1 MSDKPA
7 PTSVRSF
14 RLYRASAEDT
24 PLDLNAATGDEP
36 LRQLYPDMVQA
47 TLKALRSDEGT
58 AADLPT
64 TLVLDATEH
73 GASDIHIDPANEG
86 CVVRFRINGVLYDTT
101 EFLADGAQRLIN
113 QIKGAAEIDPMRS
126 FTPQEGRWRQEID
139 GHHVDLRVTTIPSVA
154 GDKIAIR
161 LLDPQRAN
169 QQLEN
174 IGLSDAHLARLNTW
188 AENPDGLFL
197 TVGPTGSG
205 KTTTLYALL
214 QRFRTSARSVVTIED
229 PVEYRLEGLTQI
241 QVNERQGLTFPAA
254 IRSMLRLDPNIVMVG
269 EVRDDASATAAA
281 DAAITGRVVM
291 SSLHCRDAAG
301 AITALRNRGVS
312 NHQIAASLRVVVAQR
327 LIRRLDPDARV
338 EVQPDEADLHWLKAM
353 GKPAPTVCFDTH
365 AHAGRHALTG
375 EGRIGVYEVLELTE
389 RDVDLIL
396 ADASEREIR
405 ASLQSTDHHTL
416 IDDGLAKV
424 EAGLISLG
432 DLRHAVGVSHVQSAP
447 AVEPAA
453 SDQPNGKDADRAAA

>member
-1 MSDKPA
+1 MPDPSS
-7 PTSVRSF
+7 PTPVRSF
-14 RLYRASAEDT
+14 RLYRASAEDA
-24 PLDLNAATGDEP
+24 PLDLNEAAGDEP
-36 LRQLYPDMVQA
+36 LRQLYPEMVRA
-47 TLKALRSDEGT
+47 TLEALRSDDAAT
-58 AADLPT
+58 ADLPT
-64 TLVLDATEH
+64 TLVIDATEQ
-73 GASDIHIDPANEG
+73 GASDIHIDPANDG
-86 CVVRFRINGVLYDTT
+86 CVVRFRINGVLYDTA
-101 EFLADGAQRLIN
+101 EFLADSTQRLVN

-126 FTPQEGRWRQEID
+126 FTPQEGRWRQEMD
-139 GHHVDLRVTTIPSVA
+139 SHHVDLRVTTIPSVA

-169 QQLEN
+169 QQLES
-174 IGLSDAHLARLNTW
+174 IGLSDAHLGALEKW

-241 QVNERQGLTFPAA
+241 QVNERQGLNFPAA

-327 LIRRLDPDARV
+327 LVRRLDPEARV

-353 GKPAPTVCFDTH
+353 GKPAPTVCYETH
-365 AHAGRHALTG
+365 ARAGRQALTG

-389 RDVDLIL
+389 QEVELIL
-396 ADASEREIR
+396 ANASERAIR
-405 ASLQSTDHHTL
+405 TALQSHGHNTL
-416 IDDGLAKV
+416 VDDGLAKV

-432 DLRHAVGVSHVQSAP
+432 DLRHAVGVSHVQSATGTENE
-447 AVEPAA
+447 AHEVNAT
-453 SDQPNGKDADRAAA
+453 DGGDRAAA

>member
-1 MSDKPA
+1 
-7 PTSVRSF
+7 
-14 RLYRASAEDT
+14 
-24 PLDLNAATGDEP
+24 
-36 LRQLYPDMVQA
+36 
-47 TLKALRSDEGT
+47 
-58 AADLPT
+58 
-64 TLVLDATEH
+64 
-73 GASDIHIDPANEG
+73 
-86 CVVRFRINGVLYDTT
+86 
-101 EFLADGAQRLIN
+101 
-113 QIKGAAEIDPMRS
+113 EIDPMRS
-126 FTPQEGRWRQEID
+126 FTPQEGRWRQEMD

-169 QQLEN
+169 QQLDS
-174 IGLSDAHLARLNTW
+174 IGLSKPHLAALEKW
-188 AENPDGLFL
+188 AENPEGLFL

-327 LIRRLDPDARV
+327 LVRQLNPEARV
-338 EVQPDEADLHWLKAM
+338 EIVPDEADLHWLKAM
-353 GKPAPTVCFDTH
+353 GKAAPSVCYDTP
-365 AHAGRHALTG
+365 AHAGRHAVTG

-389 RDVDLIL
+389 SDVELIL

-405 ASLQSTDHHTL
+405 TALQSRQHTAL
-416 IDDGLAKV
+416 VDDGLAKV

-432 DLRHAVGVSHVQSAP
+432 DLRHAVGVSQVQSATSIESGTESAP
-447 AVEPAA
+447 AE
-453 SDQPNGKDADRAAA
+453 DDHDRAAA

>member
-1 MSDKPA
+1 MADSSKP
-7 PTSVRSF
+7 VIVIQRRSF
-14 RLYRASAEDT
+14 RLDQVVDDA
-24 PLDLNAATGDEP
+24 PLNLTAPRDEP
-36 LRQLYPDMVQA
+36 LRRLHPDMVSH
-47 TLKALRSDEGT
+47 TLDALRATDGPS
-58 AADLPT
+58 ADLPS
-64 TLVLDATEH
+64 TLVLDATAQ
-73 GASDIHIDPANEG
+73 GASDIHIDPTHDG
-86 CVVRFRINGVLYDTT
+86 CIVRFRINGVLYDTAT
-101 EFLADGAQRLIN
+101 FLPDSTQKLVN

-126 FTPQEGRWRQEID
+126 FKPLEGRWRQMID
-139 GHHVDLRVTTIPSVA
+139 EHHVDLRVTTIPSVA

-174 IGLSDAHLARLNTW
+174 IGLNDAHLARVNHW

-205 KTTTLYALL
+205 KTTTLYSLL
-214 QRFRTSARSVVTIED
+214 QRFRTSARSIVTVED

-241 QVNERQGLTFPAA
+241 QVNERQGLSFPAA
-254 IRSMLRLDPNIVMVG
+254 IRALLRLDPNIVMVG
-269 EVRDDASATAAA
+269 EVRDDASANAAA

-327 LIRRLDPDARV
+327 LIRRLDPDARI
-338 EVQPDEADLHWLKAM
+338 EIKPDEADLNWLKAM
-353 GKPAPTVCFDTH
+353 GKSAPSTCYDTH
-365 AHAGRHALTG
+365 AHAGRHAITG
-375 EGRIGVYEVLELTE
+375 EGRIGVYEVFEPNEEVLE
-389 RDVDLIL
+389 LIL
-396 ADASEREIR
+396 ANASESELR
-405 ASLQSTDHHTL
+405 AAMLAVGHLTL

-432 DLRHAVGVSHVQSAP
+432 DLRHALGVSHAANTTPHQAP
-447 AVEPAA
+447 HDHP
-453 SDQPNGKDADRAAA
+453 DQDQADRAAA